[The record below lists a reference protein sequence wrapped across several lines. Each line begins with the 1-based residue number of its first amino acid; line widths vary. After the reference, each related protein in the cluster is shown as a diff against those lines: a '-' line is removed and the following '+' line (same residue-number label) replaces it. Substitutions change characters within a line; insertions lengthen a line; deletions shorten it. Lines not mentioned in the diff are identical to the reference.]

1 MKSVAIDANCLT
13 ICYTDMSK
21 LLQERFGNANNDLS
35 HITAQADTQ
44 SLHSETESTTLTTSV
59 DRSSMPKS
67 LDTLLQKS
75 MSLQDIELLNGQRQQ
90 QQRPD
95 LLSAHNTAGNSDAIS
110 EAGTEL
116 EDVENQTPPPQS
128 FITEKLYNEFHV
140 NSHGTHCRAFQ

>member
-1 MKSVAIDANCLT
+1 
-13 ICYTDMSK
+13 
-21 LLQERFGNANNDLS
+21 
-35 HITAQADTQ
+35 
-44 SLHSETESTTLTTSV
+44 
-59 DRSSMPKS
+59 MPKS